1 MSMTKRILFSLLL
14 IAAGKMCW
22 AGDNQSRL
30 QVDVKRVGRIYT
42 LSANID
48 TSLSKC
54 AAYKYL
60 TDYDA
65 AKDLPGVIE
74 SLAYR
79 QSDNQVKVERVA
91 DERILF
97 FHVRIHSVM
106 EYTEQ
111 PFDKVS
117 FVQVWGDSRM
127 FKGRWEIEPTQQ
139 GSTLRFQGLWE
150 PDTFLPFFIIDHF
163 AKGGLFDKFSDIA
176 NLAEKL
182 KSSLS
187 ASCPKQEMVANSGI
201 TSATGEHLLAQG
213 GRIRN

>member
-1 MSMTKRILFSLLL
+1 MSMARRILISLLL
-14 IAAGKMCW
+14 IAAGRMCW
-22 AGDNQSRL
+22 AGDDRPRL
-30 QVDVKRVGRIYT
+30 QVDVKREGRIYT
-42 LSANID
+42 LSADID

-65 AKDLPGVIE
+65 AKDLPGVIQ
-74 SLAYR
+74 SLAQR

-91 DERILF
+91 DERVLF

-117 FVQVWGDSRM
+117 FVQVSGDSRM
-127 FKGRWEIEPTQQ
+127 FRGNWAIEPTRQ

-150 PDTFLPFFIIDHF
+150 PDTFIPYFVIDHF
-163 AKGGLFDKFSDIA
+163 AKDGLTDKFSDIA
-176 NLAEKL
+176 KLAEKL
-182 KSSLS
+182 KSALS

-201 TSATGEHLLAQG
+201 TSVTGAHLLARD
-213 GRIRN
+213 GRVGN